1 MSKSWVLTY
10 SEKGG
15 IVVATA
21 RKLHSTAVE
30 KFPKTQFFL
39 MEDIIMMKLKDL
51 KIDAKAT
58 LGRRIVLTNIA
69 PKYVYE
75 GGKKTEKVE
84 GCYYTV
90 FCQDRQYMTLRVS
103 VPGDARIDDATVDKK
118 PHVEFEGLE
127 VHLYY
132 IDKRPII
139 TVTADNVRVAKF

>member
-1 MSKSWVLTY
+1 
-10 SEKGG
+10 
-15 IVVATA
+15 
-21 RKLHSTAVE
+21 
-30 KFPKTQFFL
+30 
-39 MEDIIMMKLKDL
+39 MMKLKDL

-75 GGKKTEKVE
+75 GGKKTDKVE

-90 FCQDRQYMTLRVS
+90 FCQDRQYMSLRVS
-103 VPGDARIDDATVDKK
+103 VDKM

-139 TVTADNVRVAKF
+139 TVTADNVHVAKF

>member
-1 MSKSWVLTY
+1 M
-10 SEKGG
+10 
-15 IVVATA
+15 I
-21 RKLHSTAVE
+21 KLR
-30 KFPKTQFFL
+30 
-39 MEDIIMMKLKDL
+39 DL

-69 PKYVYE
+69 PKFVYE

-103 VPGDARIDDATVDKK
+103 APGDARIDDATVDKM

-127 VHLYY
+127 IHLYY